1 MVEEKVVEKVV
12 EEKVVEEKVVL
23 KGREVM
29 LGGEEKEQEA
39 RDDFSIFRV
48 S

>member
-1 MVEEKVVEKVV
+1 MVEEKVVEQ
-12 EEKVVEEKVVL
+12 KVVL

-39 RDDFSIFRV
+39 TDDFSIFRIF
-48 S
+48 

>member
-23 KGREVM
+23 KGLEVM
-29 LGGEEKEQEA
+29 LGGEGKEQEA
-39 RDDFSIFRV
+39 TDDFSIFRV
-48 S
+48 F

>member
-1 MVEEKVVEKVV
+1 MVEKVV

-23 KGREVM
+23 KGLEVM

-39 RDDFSIFRV
+39 TDDFSIFRIF
-48 S
+48 